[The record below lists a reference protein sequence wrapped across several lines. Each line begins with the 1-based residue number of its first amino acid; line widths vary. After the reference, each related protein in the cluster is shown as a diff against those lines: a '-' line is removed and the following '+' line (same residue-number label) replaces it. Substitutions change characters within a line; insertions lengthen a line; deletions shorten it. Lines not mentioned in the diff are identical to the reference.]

1 MNREID
7 VRHVLPSIQVPT
19 LIVHGTGDTGC
30 TDRRGALHADRIGGA
45 RLVEISGGR
54 QSMAGA
60 ELDPGLD
67 EVESFLREVW
77 NSGGWDEPEPE
88 RVLATV
94 LFSVAGESTGLQS
107 RDR

>member
-60 ELDPGLD
+60 EFDRGLD
-67 EVESFLREVW
+67 EVE
-77 NSGGWDEPEPE
+77 
-88 RVLATV
+88 
-94 LFSVAGESTGLQS
+94 
-107 RDR
+107 